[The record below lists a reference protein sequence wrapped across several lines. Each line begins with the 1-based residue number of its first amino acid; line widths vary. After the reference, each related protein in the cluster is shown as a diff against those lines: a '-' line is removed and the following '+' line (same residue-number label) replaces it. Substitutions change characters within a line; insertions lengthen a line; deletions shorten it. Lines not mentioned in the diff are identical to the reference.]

1 MAPAEPAAVD
11 LGVCARLVENVHL
24 KPDAGN
30 FSAHLVGNAHLKRDS
45 ADVFAH
51 LVENVRFRP
60 R

>member
-11 LGVCARLVENVHL
+11 ASVCERLVDNVHL
-24 KPDAGN
+24 KPDAVN

-45 ADVFAH
+45 VDLSAP

-60 R
+60 S